1 MKKLDQHL
9 QFQRVLEHIQE
20 HFGFLFQHGY
30 QVSSALFTDRSN
42 DNWTV
47 LLAGDECMIQVHQRD
62 GRIYLALNTIQLFDA
77 IGLFDLHDLVEW
89 MGDDEYLLH
98 RPGEKLPDETE
109 QLRKTAHLLEKH
121 MDEILILFQK
131 IYLGMT
137 FNRAGQLF
145 TDQFPVFLFDEEVTY
160 AAPL

>member
-1 MKKLDQHL
+1 
-9 QFQRVLEHIQE
+9 
-20 HFGFLFQHGY
+20 
-30 QVSSALFTDRSN
+30 
-42 DNWTV
+42 
-47 LLAGDECMIQVHQRD
+47 MIQVHQRD